1 MLKLPQIFHNR
12 DKFYGLAD
20 SAVLS
25 LFRFGSGLAIA
36 RLGGSEL
43 FAAYILLITTS
54 VIFQLLPST
63 CFIIP
68 LLNRGTGAA
77 PAQYGE
83 LCLWAQRGVE
93 RAALVFFL
101 LGFTLLISVPN
112 CPISLTMGLGF
123 LCAASTQLLQQSIRS
138 RLQMEFK
145 QAHVL
150 FADIIA
156 CSIHLLVSGYLWL
169 QGVSLLSAFWWG
181 ATAAAITGS
190 LLMKFQA
197 KKLVHGA
204 DEQSEQ
210 LIRTARQQGRAM
222 LRGSL
227 ANSACSRLQ
236 PYLLGAIAN
245 AEMLAFYGVLWTLI
259 GPVRLL
265 SMALTNLL
273 RPRLAL
279 FHNQERP
286 VEFARMYRNALSIL
300 SATGILASAAAIWL
314 GHPSIELLFGT
325 ELAPASQWLS
335 LALLYATLDAITTC
349 QMIAVQIKREDGAA
363 LTARLR
369 IHSAIISL
377 VLVVPA
383 TVFCGLT
390 GTIGSLLIAEIY
402 YAIACQCKV
411 AHARP

>member
-1 MLKLPQIFHNR
+1 MLKLLQNR

-25 LFRFGSGLAIA
+25 LFRFGSSLAIA

-43 FAAYILLITTS
+43 FATYILLMTTS
-54 VIFQLLPST
+54 VIFQLLPNT
-63 CFIIP
+63 CFLIP

-77 PAQYGE
+77 PAHYGE
-83 LCLWAQRGVE
+83 LCKWAQRGVE
-93 RAALVFFL
+93 RAALVFFS
-101 LGFTLLISVPN
+101 LGFALLISVPN
-112 CPISLTMGLGF
+112 CPISLTIGLGF
-123 LCAASTQLLQQSIRS
+123 LCAASTQLLQQGMRS

-145 QAHVL
+145 QAHAL
-150 FADIIA
+150 FADVIA
-156 CSIHLLVSGYLWL
+156 CGIHILVSGYLWL
-169 QGVSLLSAFWWG
+169 QGFSLLSAFWWG

-190 LLMKFQA
+190 LLMKIYVH
-197 KKLVHGA
+197 KLVHGA
-204 DEQSEQ
+204 DEQSER
-210 LIRTARQQGRAM
+210 LICTARQQGRAM

-279 FHNQERP
+279 FHNQQRP
-286 VEFARMYRNALSIL
+286 VEFARMYRSALSVL
-300 SATGILASAAAIWL
+300 SAAGILASAAALWL
-314 GHPSIELLFGT
+314 GHPSVTFLFGP

-335 LALLYATLDAITTC
+335 LALIYAALDAITTC
-349 QMIAVQIKREDGAA
+349 QMVAVQIKREDGAA

-377 VLVVPA
+377 VLVIPA
-383 TVFCGLT
+383 TVFCGLS

-402 YAIACQCKV
+402 YAIACQYKA
-411 AHARP
+411 AHAHL